1 METIQCRCKRKIPSL
16 CNNNLNCYT
25 PATKLGIYWKCP
37 VCLSVDAWLRKM
49 FQSLPRIAAFP
60 LQPSIIM
67 KLHTQTPHES
77 KMCPINYGV
86 KRSRSHCI
94 DCWKRCMLYNC
105 FPFRHII
112 IKNFKQ
118 TSHTDSLWVDNFWVK
133 RSTVTMH
140 WLLKNCNWRIIAFS
154 LHV

>member
-1 METIQCRCKRKIPSL
+1 MHTKIPSL
-16 CNNNLNCYT
+16 CNNLNCYT
-25 PATKLGIYWKCP
+25 PATKLGIYWNCP
-37 VCLSVDAWLRKM
+37 VCPSVDAWLHKM

-60 LQPSIIM
+60 LHLS
-67 KLHTQTPHES
+67 LWNLTQTPHES
-77 KMCPINYGV
+77 KMGPIYYGV

-94 DCWKRCMLYNC
+94 DCWKRFMLRNC

-118 TSHTDSLWVDNFWVK
+118 TSHTDSLWVEDFGVK

-140 WLLKNCNWRIIAFS
+140 WLLKNCNWCIIASS